1 MLRAV
6 GGLVARLL
14 SVARVRSRRL
24 DWCLTVRIVATS
36 AEDLQIS
43 TLQPSLEVRPY
54 SIPLPLLAQLVSMPY
69 SQHLLLQL
77 REDGRHCPPSEQL
90 PGTLVLQHLVAPKI
104 LVVVQRRE
112 HVSLEGLGAR
122 SLKHV
127 DGVSVVGLSLAYRFQ
142 GQEALLLQLYVLKC
156 PRFHLTIVLGG
167 FLVAVLAQGG
177 EGTPHARF
185 KAKLLGLG

>member
-1 MLRAV
+1 VV
-6 GGLVARLL
+6 GLLGVARL
-14 SVARVRSRRL
+14 RSRRL
-24 DWCLTVRIVATS
+24 DWCLTARIVATS
-36 AEDLQIS
+36 AKNLQIS
-43 TLQPSLEVRPY
+43 TLQPSLEVRSY
-54 SIPLPLLAQLVSMPY
+54 SIPLPLLSQLVSMPY
-69 SQHLLLQL
+69 SKHLLLQL
-77 REDGRHCPPSEQL
+77 QEDGRHCPPSEQL
-90 PGTLVLQHLVAPKI
+90 PGTLVLQHFVAPKI

-127 DGVSVVGLSLAYRFQ
+127 DGVSVVGLSLAYRFE

-167 FLVAVLAQGG
+167 FLVAVLAEGVK
-177 EGTPHARF
+177 GTPRARF